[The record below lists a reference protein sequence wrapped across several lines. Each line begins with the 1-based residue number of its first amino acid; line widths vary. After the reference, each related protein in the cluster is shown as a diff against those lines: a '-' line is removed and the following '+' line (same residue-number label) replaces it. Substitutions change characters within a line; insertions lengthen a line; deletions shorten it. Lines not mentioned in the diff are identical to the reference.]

1 MSSLAAAAGVFTS
14 AYNWLLTPAGRRFLQ
29 FAGAYGAE
37 RLRNY
42 LRVHQGD
49 VSYQTFRRILD
60 HILRG
65 APPLAG
71 FGAYSGVG
79 MPPASIFNTLKYI
92 AGNNRQELQKIVKY
106 LPSYDNRRNP
116 TYTPARRSRQNRFSK
131 PGVLPG
137 SGPLSSQ
144 RPYQQSYA
152 LALSKIS
159 RPLMKLVERPQT
171 KIINCRYEL
180 ENLQLLASKM
190 TGNSAIGFTYSF
202 RQHSFSVPIMPTQSV
217 NGGSRAVI
225 AIKAITYKIF
235 APLIPYVEL
244 DVGSTSQGEIINT
257 VIDDQAD
264 FVKRGAELLKNCR
277 EHSTYITGNDGNE
290 CPQGLSSYSKD
301 VAADGS
307 TDFASYACIQK
318 YGSGFLN
325 QSPYSIGPI
334 FSYKN
339 THPLPAADDNIIR
352 NMHNNWAAWVN
363 KHSYLNTGTP
373 NLYDGFRNWQHNLET
388 LQEGMSTTIEKRHYF
403 KDPVVYPGYSLRFGL
418 LTQIMKP
425 WYHAVAPP
433 FLFGSLMP
441 DLGPYI
447 DATIEISIE
456 YEERSMSQGEYIK
469 LTQAYPNCLFQGPDV
484 NCYRKE

>member
-1 MSSLAAAAGVFTS
+1 
-14 AYNWLLTPAGRRFLQ
+14 
-29 FAGAYGAE
+29 
-37 RLRNY
+37 
-42 LRVHQGD
+42 
-49 VSYQTFRRILD
+49 
-60 HILRG
+60 
-65 APPLAG
+65 
-71 FGAYSGVG
+71 
-79 MPPASIFNTLKYI
+79 
-92 AGNNRQELQKIVKY
+92 
-106 LPSYDNRRNP
+106 
-116 TYTPARRSRQNRFSK
+116 
-131 PGVLPG
+131 
-137 SGPLSSQ
+137 
-144 RPYQQSYA
+144 
-152 LALSKIS
+152 
-159 RPLMKLVERPQT
+159 
-171 KIINCRYEL
+171 
-180 ENLQLLASKM
+180 
-190 TGNSAIGFTYSF
+190 
-202 RQHSFSVPIMPTQSV
+202 MPTQSV
-217 NGGSRAVI
+217 NGGSRTVI

-244 DVGSTSQGEIINT
+244 DVGSTTQGEIIST

-290 CPQGLSSYSKD
+290 CPQGLSSYSKH

-339 THPLPAADDNIIR
+339 THPLPAADDNMIR

-484 NCYRKE
+484 NSYRKE